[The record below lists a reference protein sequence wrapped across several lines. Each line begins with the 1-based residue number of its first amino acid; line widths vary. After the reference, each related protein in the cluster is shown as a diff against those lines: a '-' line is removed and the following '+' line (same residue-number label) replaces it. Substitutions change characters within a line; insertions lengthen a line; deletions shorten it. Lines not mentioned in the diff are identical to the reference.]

1 MHHLSWTVSI
11 YIGSSR
17 TRTVSKVTLLAIIPK
32 ISYFRNGLHYQM
44 WYGLAYLACRGPWA
58 WSSAQYGAMLITPE
72 FEKIRIS
79 RSSLA
84 ILQFWALLGPQE
96 PLSLKGSLGA
106 RGIKYQIPDF
116 VHIFS
121 LSYTSFY
128 SPVPLYSTHMDT
140 ITYISL
146 TSYFTWAVFGKCLW
160 APLLPLPAPQTSS
173 WKWLLL
179 KWRLGVL
186 VTFLLLW

>member
-1 MHHLSWTVSI
+1 MHLLSWTVSS

-17 TRTVSKVTLLAIIPK
+17 TRRVSKVTFWAITPK

-44 WYGLAYLACRGPWA
+44 WYGLACLAYRGPWV
-58 WSSAQYGAMLITPE
+58 WSSAQYGAMHITPE

-79 RSSLA
+79 RLA
-84 ILQFWALLGPQE
+84 TLQFWALLGTQE

-106 RGIKYQIPDF
+106 RGIKYQIPDS

-128 SPVPLYSTHMDT
+128 SPVPLHSTHMDT

-160 APLLPLPAPQTSS
+160 APLLPLPAPWTSS
-173 WKWLLL
+173 WKYLLL